1 MDTKRTYNIFLTS
14 ILFLSAM
21 GFSQSNVN
29 ELFAAGIND
38 AEKFSDSYFGPVSEG
53 AIYSLSNGWYNSA
66 DSKPLGGF
74 EISIIG
80 NMTSFKNKED
90 KKSFVLNT
98 SDYENLQFVDGSSS
112 RPVSTA
118 LGDLEGIR
126 VFVEGDVGPITTRE
140 EFELPTGLASENIN
154 FIPTAFLQ
162 VSVGLI
168 KGLEVKARFL
178 PKIDTDDV
186 ALGLYGV
193 GLQYDF
199 SKLLPADKI
208 LPVALSAVVGYTQL
222 NATYD
227 FTNSNIVDGSDQ
239 KIDVD
244 INVLTFQAIASTKLP
259 IINFYGGIGYVSGKS
274 TTDILG
280 TYSVQSGPFQ
290 ETYIDPFSLTRKASG
305 VSGTLGAKLKLGF
318 FRLHADYSLAEFNNL
333 TLGVNFGF
341 R

>member
-1 MDTKRTYNIFLTS
+1 MKYLFLTGV
-14 ILFLSAM
+14 LLLSAV
-21 GFSQSNVN
+21 GYSQSNVN

-38 AEKFSDSYFGPVSEG
+38 AEKFTDSYFGPVSEA
-53 AIYSLSNGWYNSA
+53 AIYSLANGWYNSA

-98 SDYENLQFVDGSSS
+98 ADYENLQFVDGSSS
-112 RPVSTA
+112 KPVSTA
-118 LGDLEGIR
+118 LGDLEGIG
-126 VFVEGDVGPITTRE
+126 VFVEGGVASD

-162 VSVGLI
+162 LSVGLI

-178 PKIDTDDV
+178 PKIDTEDV
-186 ALGLYGV
+186 AIGLYGV

-244 INVLTFQAIASTKLP
+244 MNVLSVQAIASTKLP

-274 TTDILG
+274 TTDVLG
-280 TYSVQSGPFQ
+280 TYNVQSGPLLS
-290 ETYIDPFSLTRKASG
+290 ETYTDPFSLKRKASG

-333 TLGVNFGF
+333 TIGVNFGF

>member
-1 MDTKRTYNIFLTS
+1 MKYLFLIG
-14 ILFLSAM
+14 ILFFSVA
-21 GFSQSNVN
+21 GYSQSNVN

-80 NMTSFKNKED
+80 NMTSFRNKED
-90 KKSFVLNT
+90 KKTFVLNT
-98 SDYENLQFVDGSSS
+98 ADYENLQFVDGSTSK
-112 RPVSTA
+112 PVSTA

-126 VFVEGDVGPITTRE
+126 VFVEGEVGPITTRE

-154 FIPTAFLQ
+154 FIPSAFLQ
-162 VSVGLI
+162 VSVGLV

-178 PKIDTDDV
+178 PKINTEDV
-186 ALGLYGV
+186 AVGLYGV

-208 LPVALSAVVGYTQL
+208 LPVALSAVAGYTHL
-222 NATYD
+222 NASYD
-227 FTNSNIVDGSDQ
+227 FTDSNIVDGSDQ
-239 KIDVD
+239 QIEVD
-244 INVLTFQAIASTKLP
+244 MNVLTVQAVASTKLP
-259 IINFYGGIGYVSGKS
+259 VINFYGAIGYVSGKS
-274 TTDILG
+274 TTDVLG
-280 TYSVQSGPFQ
+280 TYQVQSGPFQ
-290 ETYIDPFSLTRKASG
+290 ETYVDPFSLTRKASG

-333 TLGVNFGF
+333 TVGVNFGF

>member
-1 MDTKRTYNIFLTS
+1 MKYIFLTS
-14 ILFLSAM
+14 ILFLSTM

-53 AIYSLSNGWYNSA
+53 AIYSLANAWYNTA

-74 EISIIG
+74 EISVIG

-98 SDYENLQFVDGSSS
+98 GDYENLQFVDGSSS
-112 RPVSTA
+112 KPVSTA

-239 KIDVD
+239 KIDVAM
-244 INVLTFQAIASTKLP
+244 NVLTFQAIASTKLP

-280 TYSVQSGPFQ
+280 TYRVQSGPFQ
-290 ETYIDPFSLTRKASG
+290 ETYVDPFSLTRKASG

>member
-1 MDTKRTYNIFLTS
+1 
-14 ILFLSAM
+14 M

>member
-1 MDTKRTYNIFLTS
+1 MKYILVIS
-14 ILFLSAM
+14 ILFLSAL
-21 GFSQSNVN
+21 GYSQSSVS
-29 ELFAAGIND
+29 ELFAAGKND
-38 AEKFSDSYFGPVSEG
+38 AEKFSDSYFGPVSEA

-90 KKSFVLNT
+90 KKTFVLNT
-98 SDYENLQFVDGSSS
+98 ADYENLQFVDDSTFK
-112 RPVSTA
+112 PVSTA
-118 LGDLEGIR
+118 LGDLKGID
-126 VFVEGDVGPITTRE
+126 VFVEGEVLGLPVRE

-162 VSVGLI
+162 VGVGLI
-168 KGLEVKARFL
+168 KGMEVKARFL
-178 PKIDTDDV
+178 PKINTEDV
-186 ALGLYGV
+186 ALGLYGI

-199 SKLLPADKI
+199 TKILPADKI
-208 LPVALSAVVGYTQL
+208 LPVALSAVVGYTHL

-227 FTNSNIVDGSDQ
+227 FTDSNIVDGSDQ

-244 INVLTFQAIASTKLP
+244 MNVLTVQAVASTKLP
-259 IINFYGGIGYVSGKS
+259 VINFYGGIGYVSGKS
-274 TTDILG
+274 TTDVLG
-280 TYSVQSGPFQ
+280 TYTVQSGPLQ
-290 ETYIDPFSLTRKASG
+290 EETFTDPFSLSRRASG

-318 FRLHADYSLAEFNNL
+318 LRVHADYSIAEFNNL
-333 TLGVNFGF
+333 VIGINFGF

>member
-1 MDTKRTYNIFLTS
+1 MRYIFLTS

>member
-1 MDTKRTYNIFLTS
+1 MKYIVLTG
-14 ILFLSAM
+14 ILFLSAF

-29 ELFAAGIND
+29 ELFAAGIDD
-38 AEKFSDSYFGPVSEG
+38 AEQFSDSYFGPVSEG

-80 NMTSFKNKED
+80 NMTSFKGKED
-90 KKSFVLNT
+90 KKAFVLNT
-98 SDYENLQFVDGSSS
+98 ADYENLQFVDGSTSKS
-112 RPVSTA
+112 VSTA

-126 VFVEGDVGPITTRE
+126 VYVEGGE

-154 FIPTAFLQ
+154 FIPSAFLQ
-162 VSVGLI
+162 LSVGLI

-178 PKIDTDDV
+178 PKIDTEDV
-186 ALGLYGV
+186 AVGLYGV

-208 LPVALSAVVGYTQL
+208 LPVALSAVAGYTHL
-222 NATYD
+222 NASYD
-227 FTNSNIVDGSDQ
+227 FTDSNIVDGSDQ
-239 KIDVD
+239 QIEVD
-244 INVLTFQAIASTKLP
+244 MNVLTVQAVASTKLP
-259 IINFYGGIGYVSGKS
+259 VINFYGAIGYVSGKS
-274 TTDILG
+274 TTDVLG
-280 TYSVQSGPFQ
+280 TYRVQSGLLINT
-290 ETYIDPFSLTRKASG
+290 TYTDPFSLTRKANG

-333 TLGVNFGF
+333 TVGVNFGF

>member
-1 MDTKRTYNIFLTS
+1 MKYLFLTGV
-14 ILFLSAM
+14 LLLSAV
-21 GFSQSNVN
+21 GYSQSNVN

-38 AEKFSDSYFGPVSEG
+38 AEKFTDSYFGPVSEA
-53 AIYSLSNGWYNSA
+53 AIYSLANGWYNSA

-98 SDYENLQFVDGSSS
+98 ADYENLQFVDGSSS
-112 RPVSTA
+112 QPVSTA

-126 VFVEGDVGPITTRE
+126 VFVEGEVGPLTTRE

-162 VSVGLI
+162 LSVGLI

-178 PKIDTDDV
+178 PKIATDDV
-186 ALGLYGV
+186 AIGLYGV

-208 LPVALSAVVGYTQL
+208 LPIALSAVVGYTQL

-244 INVLTFQAIASTKLP
+244 MNVLSIQAIASTKLP

-274 TTDILG
+274 TTDVLG
-280 TYSVQSGPFQ
+280 TYRVQSGPFQ
-290 ETYIDPFSLTRKASG
+290 DTYIDPFSLTRKASG

-333 TLGVNFGF
+333 TIGVNFGF